1 MKPSGSTRLTISS
14 VTFIR
19 RTEVRG
25 TSTFQAD
32 GRPAVSQARLQI
44 EAKSPGGGRSGHGCF
59 ASDHAAAKKSLSLI
73 ERLLNAGASV
83 CQSAAWL
90 APWLCRD
97 LGIVACRRQ

>member
-25 TSTFQAD
+25 TSTLQAD
-32 GRPAVSQARLQI
+32 GRPAVTQPRLQI
-44 EAKSPGGGRSGHGCF
+44 EAKSLGGRSGHGCF

-83 CQSAAWL
+83 WQSAAWL
-90 APWLCRD
+90 GPWLCRD
-97 LGIVACRRQ
+97 LGIVACRR